1 MRRHL
6 VRWAIG
12 AGVAAIAIPVIAQQ
26 APESLLP
33 PGFGDPV
40 PEQAAP
46 PPRTNQSSG
55 QSSGQASG
63 SSSGQSSTAQSSGLA
78 VPAPL
83 NLDLAAPDDSANAI
97 AEAAMSD
104 EELAAE
110 RQKYDLPDTAR
121 RLLSRIGALTPE
133 TRGFAPDA
141 FGAES
146 GRYLASLMK
155 TAKAPVASR
164 WASILLRR
172 ALLSATDTPADIDG
186 ADWAA
191 ERAWLLLRMGEADSA
206 RLLVQS
212 VDPDKYTPRLYAVAM
227 QTYLATADPA
237 GMCPLSTG
245 ALRVSKEPSWEMSQ
259 AICSSLSGDQGSAS
273 GALNQAQ
280 RRNVVRGIDY
290 RLTEKVVGAGF
301 NARRSVK
308 IEWEGVDRLTPW
320 RFGLA
325 TATNVE
331 IPDALYG
338 TAGPQVRAWEARAP
352 MLSLARRRIGVETAA
367 RLGVWSSDALVDY
380 YAALAA
386 SDDAPVEARDRAEA
400 LRNAFAGGSVN
411 DRIDAM
417 RSLWTLPD
425 GEGTDY
431 VGLLATARAA
441 AVLPATSSSSEDM
454 SRLIAAML
462 SAGYDRSAARWARVV
477 AQTDDAAG
485 QQAWAMLAVGAPS
498 PVVDIA
504 QARVSA
510 YAGAVD
516 PAKAKLLIAG
526 LAGLN
531 RLSAADMGKVAG
543 EAGLSLAPRGKW
555 ARAIA
560 AAAERREPATVALL
574 AAVGMQVSDWRNVP
588 AENLYH
594 IVAALHRVGLDPE
607 ARMIAAEAI
616 ART

>member
-40 PEQAAP
+40 QDQAP
-46 PPRTNQSSG
+46 PPAANPRQPVTQ
-55 QSSGQASG
+55 
-63 SSSGQSSTAQSSGLA
+63 
-78 VPAPL
+78 PAAPGTGIGTGAAPGA
-83 NLDLAAPDDSANAI
+83 NLDLAAPAADDTANAAA
-97 AEAAMSD
+97 AEALSE

-110 RQKYDLPDTAR
+110 REKYDLPDTAR
-121 RLLSRIGALTPE
+121 RSLVRIGPLTPE

-146 GRYLASLMK
+146 GRFLASLMK

-191 ERAWLLLRMGEADSA
+191 ERAWLLLRMGEADAA
-206 RLLVQS
+206 RLTVQS

-245 ALRVSKEPSWEMSQ
+245 ALRVSKEPSWQMSQ
-259 AICSSLSGDQGSAS
+259 AICASLSGDQGSAS
-273 GALNQAQ
+273 GALNQAE
-280 RRNVVRGIDY
+280 RRGDVRGIDY

-308 IEWEGVDRLTPW
+308 IEWEGVDRLTAW

-386 SDDAPVEARDRAEA
+386 ADDAPVEARDRGEA
-400 LRNAFAGGSVN
+400 LRNAFAGATID
-411 DRIDAM
+411 DRIGGM
-417 RSLWTLPD
+417 RTLWTRPD
-425 GEGTDY
+425 ADGVDY
-431 VGLLATARAA
+431 VGLIVTARAA
-441 AVLPATSSSSEDM
+441 AILPVGSSNSEDL

-462 SAGYDRSAARWARVV
+462 SAGYDRSAARWAR
-477 AQTDDAAG
+477 ALGQADDADA
-485 QQAWAMLAVGAPS
+485 QQAWALLAVGAPS
-498 PVVDIA
+498 PVVDLG
-504 QARVSA
+504 QSRVSS
-510 YAGAVD
+510 YVGAVD
-516 PAKAKLLIAG
+516 PARAKLLIAG

-531 RLSAADMGKVAG
+531 RLNGADMTKIAG
-543 EAGLSLAPRGKW
+543 DAGLALAPRGKW

-560 AAAERREPATVALL
+560 AAAQRREPATVALL
-574 AAVGMQVSDWRNVP
+574 AAVGMQVSDWRQVP
-588 AENLYH
+588 AESLYH

-616 ART
+616 ARS